1 MMPLELRSRGM
12 TFINAGCPGAHAGVE
27 SLRMVGSRIVA
38 VNGPAAADDLV
49 IDLRGDRLL
58 PGLINAHDHLQLNT
72 LPPLESAR
80 RYAHVREWI
89 RDVDMRRRNDVAFE
103 ELVAR
108 PRNDRLLIGGIKNL
122 LSGVTTVAHH
132 DPFYPFLSD
141 ACFPT
146 RVVMDCGWSHSLY
159 VDGDEEVR
167 DSCRRTPPDRPW
179 IIHAA
184 EGTDREAAGEFD
196 RLEELG
202 CLRSNTLIVHG
213 ISLDPAR
220 RLRLEQASAGLIWC
234 PSSNLRLFGCTAAVD
249 GLAQR
254 GRVALG
260 TDSRLSGARDLLEEL
275 CVAREA
281 AHLDEASLESMVT
294 NHSAALLRLADRGA
308 LRVGTLADLVVLPA
322 GRLLSQ
328 VSRSDVRLVV
338 LGGLPRYADE
348 TYARIMPPAFWTQV
362 RVDGRPKVLETSLAA
377 ALSAAQ
383 SAEPGLE
390 ISAMT
395 WRAA

>member
-1 MMPLELRSRGM
+1 MMPIALRARGM
-12 TFINAGCPGAHAGVE
+12 TFINAGSQGARAGIE

-38 VNGPAAADDLV
+38 VNGAAAADDLV

-72 LPPLESAR
+72 LPPLESAK

-89 RDVDMRRRNDVAFE
+89 QDVDLRRRNDAAFE

-159 VDGDEEVR
+159 LDGDEEVR

-213 ISLDPAR
+213 VSLDPAR
-220 RLRLEQASAGLIWC
+220 RLRLERASAGLIWC
-234 PSSNLRLFGCTAAVD
+234 PSSNLRLFGCTAEVD

-254 GRVALG
+254 GQVALG
-260 TDSRLSGARDLLEEL
+260 TDSRLSGSRDLLEEL
-275 CVAREA
+275 GVAREA
-281 AHLDEASLESMVT
+281 AHLDEVTLESMVT
-294 NHSAALLRLADRGA
+294 THSAALLRLADRGA
-308 LRVGTLADLVVLPA
+308 LQVGALADLVVLPA

-328 VSRSDVRLVV
+328 ISRGDIRLVV

-348 TYARIMPPAFWTQV
+348 AYARIMPPTFWSQV
-362 RVDGRPKVLETSLAA
+362 RVDGRPKVLEASLAA
-377 ALSAAQ
+377 ALCAAQ